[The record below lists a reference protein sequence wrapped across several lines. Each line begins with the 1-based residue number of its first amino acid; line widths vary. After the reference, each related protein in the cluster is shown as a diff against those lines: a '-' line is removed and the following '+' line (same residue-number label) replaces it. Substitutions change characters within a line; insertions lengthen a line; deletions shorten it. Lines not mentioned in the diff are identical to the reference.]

1 MPTLLENLQTARDNM
16 GARLAEITTSPKP
29 SYSIDGQAFSWTEY
43 MQFLLDGIKSLDE
56 QIAATG
62 GGEKFLG
69 SSQAV
74 T

>member
-16 GARLAEITTSPKP
+16 AARLAEITASPKP

-43 MQFLLDGIKSLDE
+43 MKFLLDGIRALDE
-56 QIAATG
+56 QIAASG
-62 GGEKFLG
+62 GGEKFIG